1 LREGGNYYP
10 LINVLELGT
19 GLKVVSSVLDLI
31 GNTPMVKLNRVTS
44 EGIADV
50 YVKCENMNPSGSLK
64 DRIALEMIREA
75 EAEGK
80 LKPGYTIIEASTGNT
95 GTAMSFVGGY
105 LGYNVEIYMPEGM
118 TLERIRLMESYGAEV
133 HQLELESSSANES
146 VAGAEVEI
154 GTRLR
159 CLELE
164 RTRPMTWWA
173 RQFSNPANTMAQYK
187 TGQEI
192 YRQMEGNVDAFVASI
207 GVGGTLYGV
216 AKALKEENPE
226 VRIVGVEPASANYP
240 ISEGH
245 YRMPGFGDEITG
257 GIIEEMMESGIV
269 DEVVKVTNREA
280 IEMSDRL
287 VKEEGLF
294 CGISSGAN
302 VYHALK
308 VAAEMGPGRRVT
320 TVLPDNRDRYLS
332 EKKYTT

>member
-1 LREGGNYYP
+1 LR
-10 LINVLELGT
+10 
-19 GLKVVSSVLDLI
+19 VVDSVLDLI
-31 GNTPMVKLNRVTS
+31 GNTPMVKLNRVTK
-44 EGIADV
+44 EGMADIF
-50 YVKCENMNPSGSLK
+50 VKCENMNPSGSLK
-64 DRIALEMIREA
+64 DRIVLEMIREA

-95 GTAMSFVGGY
+95 GTAVSFIGGY
-105 LGYNVEIYMPEGM
+105 KGYKVEIYMPEGM
-118 TLERIRLMESYGAEV
+118 TPERIRLMESYGAEI
-133 HQLELESSSANES
+133 HQIELESSSEDES

-154 GTRLR
+154 GTRER
-159 CLELE
+159 CLEIE
-164 RTRPMTWWA
+164 KTRPNTWWA
-173 RQFSNPANTMAQYK
+173 RQFSNPANTRAHYK
-187 TGQEI
+187 TGMEI
-192 YRQMEGNVDAFVASI
+192 YHQMEGRVDAFVASI

-216 AKALKEENPE
+216 AKALKGENPD
-226 VRIVGVEPASANYP
+226 VRIVGLEPASANYP

-245 YRMPGFGDEITG
+245 YRMPGISDEITG

-269 DEVVKVTNREA
+269 DEVVKVTNRDA
-280 IEMSDRL
+280 VEMSDRL

-308 VAAEMGPGRRVT
+308 VAAEMGPGRRVA

>member
-1 LREGGNYYP
+1 MGTSLR
-10 LINVLELGT
+10 
-19 GLKVVSSVLDLI
+19 VVESVLDLI
-31 GNTPMVKLNRVTS
+31 GNTPMVKLNRVIGKGT
-44 EGIADV
+44 ADV

-95 GTAMSFVGGY
+95 GTSMSFVGGF
-105 LGYNVEIYMPEGM
+105 LGYKVEIYMPEGM
-118 TLERIRLMESYGAEV
+118 TLERMHLMESYGAEV
-133 HQLELESSSANES
+133 YQLELESSSEDES

-164 RTRPMTWWA
+164 KTRPKIWWA
-173 RQFSNPANTMAQYK
+173 RQFSNPANTRAQIK

-192 YRQMEGNVDAFVASI
+192 YQQMEGNVAAFVASI
-207 GVGGTLYGV
+207 GVGGTLFGV
-216 AKALKEENPE
+216 AKALKDQNPD
-226 VRIVGVEPASANYP
+226 VRILGIEPASANYP

-245 YRMPGFGDEITG
+245 YRMPGFDDDITG
-257 GIIEEMMESGIV
+257 GIIEDMMESGIV
-269 DEVVKVTNREA
+269 DEVVKVSNRDA

-302 VYHALK
+302 VYQALK
-308 VAAEMGPGRRVT
+308 VAAEMGPGRKVA